1 MDYLSIL
8 FAVLILGGIAIL
20 FGALLALVSRVFA
33 VEKDERYNEV
43 VELLP
48 GANCGGCGFAGCA
61 NLAEALVAGEA
72 PVTACPVAKQEAR
85 EKIAEVLGIQ
95 LTRNERLQALVRCSG
110 GDKCAKKF
118 DYVGPKDCHAANRLA
133 GAHMEC
139 QYGCLGL
146 GSCVASC
153 AFDALHIVNG
163 VAVVDHDK
171 CTGCLKCVKTCP
183 RNVIVPIPYTADVS
197 VKCSSHDKGADL
209 RKICEIGCIGCKIC
223 EKNCPEGAIT
233 VDDNLATI
241 DYSKCTT
248 CGTCAEKCPRH
259 LIVNAK
265 LLDLYPD
272 KGY

>member
-20 FGALLALVSRVFA
+20 FGTLLALVSRVFA
-33 VEKDERYNEV
+33 VEKDERYENV

-48 GANCGGCGFAGCA
+48 GANCGGCGFAGCS
-61 NLAEALVAGEA
+61 NLAEALVAGDA
-72 PVTACPVAKQEAR
+72 PITACPVAKQEAR
-85 EKIAEVLGIQ
+85 EKIAEVLGIT
-95 LTRNERLQALVRCSG
+95 LTRNERLQAIVRCSG
-110 GDKCAKKF
+110 GDRCGKKF
-118 DYVGPKDCHAANRLA
+118 DYVGAKDCHAANRLA
-133 GAHMEC
+133 GGHVEC

-153 AFDALHIVNG
+153 AFDALHLVNG

-183 RNVIVPIPYTADVS
+183 RNIIVPIPYTADVN
-197 VKCSSHDKGADL
+197 VACSSHDKGADL

-233 VDDNLATI
+233 VEDNLASI
-241 DYSKCTT
+241 NYDKCTT
-248 CGTCAEKCPRH
+248 CGICAEKCPRH
-259 LIVNAK
+259 LIINAK